1 MIRRLQE
8 LPASQFLITFWVA
21 PTVNRDVL
29 QAYFRAL
36 KWAYEALARDPER
49 YMPLWERN
57 VAPALKGAYDW
68 PG

>member
-36 KWAYEALARDPER
+36 KRTDEALARDPEQYASVGAQR
-49 YMPLWERN
+49 SACLERN
-57 VAPALKGAYDW
+57 V
-68 PG
+68 